1 VPAVFLTAPDGTAVR
16 ADVKD
21 NGYEFLLPN
30 QRSYE
35 ERYVVWTGGDGT
47 PHVQPTV
54 TFAAVRASACKSS
67 AKLTQSVARVSPDG
81 AFPCTAG
88 PMADKFPVPV
98 PRGAPRALRLR
109 RQVAAMVYVTRCT
122 ASFPSDRAWWS
133 PAARAPCRRSPSCPL
148 ARRRRRRRL
157 GPSRRPRR
165 PRPRHPASAAD
176 RPRAPSSLDEMAAPR
191 PLVILTLL
199 AVFVASVS
207 VTILAWIA
215 IATAHHAQ
223 DVVDKA
229 DRLTTDAATSIRR
242 LDRTTRDLDPA
253 VRSLRRASDA
263 LNNAA
268 RATP

>member
-1 VPAVFLTAPDGTAVR
+1 
-16 ADVKD
+16 
-21 NGYEFLLPN
+21 
-30 QRSYE
+30 
-35 ERYVVWTGGDGT
+35 
-47 PHVQPTV
+47 
-54 TFAAVRASACKSS
+54 
-67 AKLTQSVARVSPDG
+67 
-81 AFPCTAG
+81 
-88 PMADKFPVPV
+88 
-98 PRGAPRALRLR
+98 
-109 RQVAAMVYVTRCT
+109 
-122 ASFPSDRAWWS
+122 
-133 PAARAPCRRSPSCPL
+133 
-148 ARRRRRRRL
+148 
-157 GPSRRPRR
+157 
-165 PRPRHPASAAD
+165 
-176 RPRAPSSLDEMAAPR
+176 MAAPR

-268 RATP
+268 RAAP